1 MLLKLKPY
9 WQALPDI
16 LTYQLI
22 SKPLIGLWIYLLG
35 RITQVLLKSTGR
47 VAITSGDFAFLF
59 KTWQGYLIL
68 LVGLLSLLIY
78 VAFDLN
84 TKIVMGRKLVT
95 GEKQSVWK
103 SMDEGFRS
111 ISALISVRGLLVA
124 LYLALVA
131 PILGFGVSISLT
143 EGLYIPTFIASVIAE
158 NKLYLILVSFLMLV
172 FLSVGIAN
180 LFILHGI
187 VIDKMTVKEASKQSG
202 KLIHENWKD
211 YLKQN
216 VLYICVMAVVLA
228 IIVAVALVLPLNI
241 IQALP
246 ISTEAK
252 RILTISFILLGS
264 VISLMADLLA
274 TPLYMMKMTQLFYSY
289 KDGAPK
295 EYPSR
300 EAKKHPLVIAAVVAA
315 AVMMVVVAVWM
326 NSNFDRLFPTD
337 TSTKII
343 AHRGG
348 GEEGAENTVAGINAA
363 CEAGAYGSEI
373 DIQRTKDGAY
383 VLLHDSNFKRVAGD
397 KRKPAEM
404 TLKQIRKL
412 SVDGEPIPTFEE
424 ALAASK
430 GRIILFVELKGDSAD
445 KEMADYTAKTIR
457 ENGMETECVVIS
469 LKYDLIDYIE
479 KQYPD
484 IQTGF
489 LLFASFGATDRLN
502 CDYLGMEEES
512 VSENAVSGAHDQ
524 NKKLLVWTPNDK
536 ESQKH
541 FICSSADGLI
551 TDKVVQAVK
560 IKKEL
565 KERNDFQR
573 IVDRILTIVS

>member
-1 MLLKLKPY
+1 MQLKLKPY

-47 VAITSGDFAFLF
+47 VAITSGDFTFLF

-68 LVGLLSLLIY
+68 LVGLLSLLVY

-84 TKIVMGRKLVT
+84 TKIDLGRKIVT
-95 GEKQSVWK
+95 GEKRSVWK

-131 PILGFGVSISLT
+131 PILGFGVSITLT
-143 EGLYIPTFIASVIAE
+143 DGLYIPTFIASVIAE

-187 VIDKMTVKEASKQSG
+187 VIDKMTVKEASVQSG
-202 KLIHENWKD
+202 KLIRENWKD

-246 ISTEAK
+246 LSIGVK
-252 RILTISFILLGS
+252 RILTIIFILLGS

-289 KDGAPK
+289 KAGAPK

-300 EAKKHPLVIAAVVAA
+300 ETKKHPLVIAAVAAA
-315 AVMMVVVAVWM
+315 AVAMVVASVWM
-326 NSNFDRLFPTD
+326 NSNFDRLFPTE
-337 TSTKII
+337 TNTKII

-348 GEEGAENTVAGINAA
+348 GVEGAENTVAGINAA

-397 KRKPAEM
+397 KREPAEM

-430 GRIILFVELKGDSAD
+430 GRIVLFVELKGDSAD
-445 KEMADYTAKTIR
+445 KEMADYTAKTIH
-457 ENGMETECVVIS
+457 ESGMETECVVIS

-484 IQTGF
+484 IQTGY
-489 LLFASFGATDRLN
+489 LLFASFGATDKLN

-524 NKKLLVWTPNDK
+524 NKQMLVWTPNEK

-541 FICSSADGLI
+541 FLCSGADGLI
-551 TDKVVQAVK
+551 TDKVVQAVE
-560 IKKEL
+560 IQNEL
-565 KERNDFQR
+565 KERSDLQR
-573 IVDRILTIVS
+573 IVDRIMTIVS